1 MLVNS
6 SPKKKKKKVRLV
18 KKITLYSFIFLSFLF
33 TSKIPNLLL
42 NLTYSLQ
49 ISRRMSTFK
58 SLNKK
63 KMKKKG
69 GVEHCNKNKCFFF
82 LSHFINPSKCSV
94 YFIFILKE
102 NVHHF
107 KSPYFSRNNYTFVQL
122 ISKENKPIQITI
134 PNKHAKKSKGSTSR

>member
-18 KKITLYSFIFLSFLF
+18 KKITLYSFIFSSFLF

-69 GVEHCNKNKCFFF
+69 WG
-82 LSHFINPSKCSV
+82 
-94 YFIFILKE
+94 
-102 NVHHF
+102 
-107 KSPYFSRNNYTFVQL
+107 T
-122 ISKENKPIQITI
+122 
-134 PNKHAKKSKGSTSR
+134 